1 MLTIDVLS
9 LFVGLGLRNTLFR
22 FYAMSE
28 GAQSKKNVVSTI
40 FLMLLCLNS
49 LGVVICLFL
58 SDHIS
63 MLIFGSL
70 QHSFHL
76 RLVFLTFLFQGGIQI
91 PLLFLRAENKS
102 IYFVTVTGFKL
113 VLLLSMN
120 IYFVVFKGMGI
131 TGILYSSLTG
141 TIIVASGLAV
151 YTFGKVGFHF
161 STEMC
166 GLLIRYAT
174 PLVLA
179 NAGSFVI
186 TFSDRYFL
194 KAYSSLTMLGI
205 YSLAYKFAFVFW
217 FLSSEPF
224 FMVWGPMRFELAKRV
239 DRDYLFNKV
248 FFFCNILFISVA
260 LFITFFVKDVLV
272 IMSDPSYLDAYK
284 IVPILLVAYVFQG
297 WLGLCN
303 VGIFVAGKTKYAAF
317 SDLIAVICI
326 IILNFLLIPRYHA
339 YGAAFA
345 TAVAFFVRFIFSYG
359 FSQRL
364 LYINFLWNRL
374 FCLLAIA
381 LAFYVSSVMIPD
393 GFPIHL
399 GLAVKALL
407 FLPFLAVIYNFLLSA
422 DEKSEVKRLT
432 SNGYQFLVRRKFPF
446 VSN

>member
-1 MLTIDVLS
+1 
-9 LFVGLGLRNTLFR
+9 
-22 FYAMSE
+22 
-28 GAQSKKNVVSTI
+28 
-40 FLMLLCLNS
+40 
-49 LGVVICLFL
+49 
-58 SDHIS
+58 
-63 MLIFGSL
+63 
-70 QHSFHL
+70 
-76 RLVFLTFLFQGGIQI
+76 
-91 PLLFLRAENKS
+91 
-102 IYFVTVTGFKL
+102 
-113 VLLLSMN
+113 
-120 IYFVVFKGMGI
+120 
-131 TGILYSSLTG
+131 
-141 TIIVASGLAV
+141 
-151 YTFGKVGFHF
+151 
-161 STEMC
+161 
-166 GLLIRYAT
+166 
-174 PLVLA
+174 
-179 NAGSFVI
+179 
-186 TFSDRYFL
+186 
-194 KAYSSLTMLGI
+194 
-205 YSLAYKFAFVFW
+205 
-217 FLSSEPF
+217 
-224 FMVWGPMRFELAKRV
+224 
-239 DRDYLFNKV
+239 
-248 FFFCNILFISVA
+248 
-260 LFITFFVKDVLV
+260 
-272 IMSDPSYLDAYK
+272 MSDPSYLDAYK